1 MFNKKNYYIILLVF
15 LFSLNLNASSWT
27 DWKEVDTNSLVPIV
41 FTDINDVIG
50 NGTFYSWYSE
60 GKLDAGKI
68 AYQYWTE
75 NYTENGYLL
84 INLIKMPPSFVI
96 TGSGNDK
103 KYIRDQAEFI
113 LNVERKNNP
122 LKGISKKDIERYRD
136 VYNNV
141 VPYVFFD
148 YDNSVCIIIK
158 KGYYRGVSGYEEDAR
173 DVETL
178 VAVYC
183 KQNGTID
190 QAFAQR
196 LINSIEIKR

>member
-1 MFNKKNYYIILLVF
+1 MFNKKYYSIILFVF
-15 LFSLNLNASSWT
+15 LFSLNSKAGSWT
-27 DWKEVDTNSLVPIV
+27 DWKEVDTNSLVPII

-50 NGTFYSWYSE
+50 NGTFYSWSSE

-84 INLIKMPPSFVI
+84 INLVKMPPSFVI

-122 LKGISKKDIERYRD
+122 LKGISKKDIER
-136 VYNNV
+136 
-141 VPYVFFD
+141 
-148 YDNSVCIIIK
+148 
-158 KGYYRGVSGYEEDAR
+158 
-173 DVETL
+173 
-178 VAVYC
+178 
-183 KQNGTID
+183 
-190 QAFAQR
+190 
-196 LINSIEIKR
+196 

>member
-1 MFNKKNYYIILLVF
+1 MFNKKNYAIILLAL
-15 LFSLNLNASSWT
+15 LFSLNSKAGSWT
-27 DWKEVDTNSLVPIV
+27 DWKEVDTISFVPIT

-84 INLIKMPPSFVI
+84 INLVKMPPSFVI

-158 KGYYRGVSGYEEDAR
+158 KGYYRGTSGYEEDAR

-178 VAVYC
+178 VAVFC

-190 QAFAQR
+190 QDFAQR
-196 LINSIEIKR
+196 LINSIEIKK

>member
-1 MFNKKNYYIILLVF
+1 MFNKKNYAIILLAL
-15 LFSLNLNASSWT
+15 LFSLNSKAGSWT
-27 DWKEVDTNSLVPIV
+27 DWKEVDTISFVPIT

-178 VAVYC
+178 VAVFC

-196 LINSIEIKR
+196 LINSIEIKK

>member
-1 MFNKKNYYIILLVF
+1 MFNKKNYGIILLV
-15 LFSLNLNASSWT
+15 LIFSLNSKASSWT
-27 DWKEVDTNSLVPIV
+27 DWKEVDTISFVPIT

-178 VAVYC
+178 VAVFC

-190 QAFAQR
+190 QAFAER
-196 LINSIEIKR
+196 LINSIEIKK

>member
-1 MFNKKNYYIILLVF
+1 MFNKKNYAIILLTL
-15 LFSLNLNASSWT
+15 LFSLNSKAGSWT
-27 DWKEVDTNSLVPIV
+27 DWKEVDTISFVPIT

-84 INLIKMPPSFVI
+84 INLVKMPPSFVI

-122 LKGISKKDIERYRD
+122 LKGISKKDIER
-136 VYNNV
+136 
-141 VPYVFFD
+141 
-148 YDNSVCIIIK
+148 
-158 KGYYRGVSGYEEDAR
+158 GVS
-173 DVETL
+173 
-178 VAVYC
+178 
-183 KQNGTID
+183 
-190 QAFAQR
+190 
-196 LINSIEIKR
+196 

>member
-1 MFNKKNYYIILLVF
+1 MFNKKKYAIILLAL
-15 LFSLNLNASSWT
+15 LFSLNSKAGSWT
-27 DWKEVDTNSLVPIV
+27 DWKEVDTISFVPIT

-178 VAVYC
+178 VAVFC

-190 QAFAQR
+190 QAFAER
-196 LINSIEIKR
+196 LINSIEIKK

>member
-1 MFNKKNYYIILLVF
+1 MFNKKNYAIILLAL
-15 LFSLNLNASSWT
+15 LFSLNSKAGSWT
-27 DWKEVDTNSLVPIV
+27 DWKEVDTISFVPIT

-148 YDNSVCIIIK
+148 YDNSVCVIIK
-158 KGYYRGVSGYEEDAR
+158 KGYYRGTSGYEEDAR

-178 VAVYC
+178 VAVFC

-190 QAFAQR
+190 QAFAER
-196 LINSIEIKR
+196 LINSIEIKK

>member
-1 MFNKKNYYIILLVF
+1 M
-15 LFSLNLNASSWT
+15 SS
-27 DWKEVDTNSLVPIV
+27 N
-41 FTDINDVIG
+41 
-50 NGTFYSWYSE
+50 
-60 GKLDAGKI
+60 
-68 AYQYWTE
+68 
-75 NYTENGYLL
+75 
-84 INLIKMPPSFVI
+84 
-96 TGSGNDK
+96 
-103 KYIRDQAEFI
+103 I

-148 YDNSVCIIIK
+148 YDNSVCVIIK
-158 KGYYRGVSGYEEDAR
+158 KGYYRGTSGYEEDAR

-178 VAVYC
+178 VAVFC

>member
-1 MFNKKNYYIILLVF
+1 MFNKKYYSIILFVF
-15 LFSLNLNASSWT
+15 LFSLNSKAGSWT
-27 DWKEVDTNSLVPIV
+27 DWKEVDTNSLVPII

-50 NGTFYSWYSE
+50 NGTFYSWSSE

-68 AYQYWTE
+68 AYQYWIE

-84 INLIKMPPSFVI
+84 INLVKMPPSFVI

-178 VAVYC
+178 VAVFC

-190 QAFAQR
+190 QAFAER

>member
-1 MFNKKNYYIILLVF
+1 MFNKKNYAIILLAL
-15 LFSLNLNASSWT
+15 LFSLNSRAGSWT
-27 DWKEVDTNSLVPIV
+27 DWKEVDTISFVPIT

-84 INLIKMPPSFVI
+84 INLVKMPPSFVI

-158 KGYYRGVSGYEEDAR
+158 KGYYRGTSGYEEDAR

-178 VAVYC
+178 VAVFC

-196 LINSIEIKR
+196 LINSIEIKK

>member
-1 MFNKKNYYIILLVF
+1 MFNKKKYAIILLAL
-15 LFSLNLNASSWT
+15 LFSLNSKAGSWT
-27 DWKEVDTNSLVPIV
+27 DWKEVDTISFVPIT

-178 VAVYC
+178 VAVFC

-196 LINSIEIKR
+196 LINSIEIKK